1 MEQEELIKSAYDF
14 YEKMKNDENGRYRSW
29 EHCYYIFSQARKTG
43 TPDIE
48 LLCLHLSFYLASW
61 GMYRGSSFL
70 LQKDYL
76 VHKHAVETILNEK
89 YNCLLG
95 CNVDT
100 LNENLGLLFALSE
113 ELKTI
118 YDRIREQVCAEMGRD
133 NPVMPVSDTLIT
145 KILLGTL
152 GCVPA
157 YDRFF
162 IEGIKDTKTANS
174 QFNCKSME
182 KIIKHYKENEKFY
195 EPIREKMVVK
205 ECCCYPPMK
214 VVDMVFWN
222 YGYKK
227 RLEQKTESEK
237 QKVTFWHL
245 AKNE

>member
-1 MEQEELIKSAYDF
+1 MGQEELIKSAYDF
-14 YEKMKNDENGRYRSW
+14 YEELKSVENGRYLSW
-29 EHCYYIFSQARKTG
+29 EYCYYIFSQARKPG
-43 TPDIE
+43 MPDIE

-70 LQKDYL
+70 LQRDYL
-76 VHKHAVETILNEK
+76 VHKAAVETILKKK
-89 YNCLLG
+89 YNRLHG
-95 CNVDT
+95 CEVDT
-100 LNENLGLLFALSE
+100 LNENLCLLFALSE
-113 ELKTI
+113 ELNGI
-118 YDRIREQVCAEMGRD
+118 YGDIREQVCVEMGRD
-133 NPVMPVSDTLIT
+133 NPVTPVSDTLIT

-182 KIIKHYKENEKFY
+182 KITKHYKENEKFY

-227 RLEQKTESEK
+227 RLEQKTK
-237 QKVTFWHL
+237 RK
-245 AKNE
+245 AKNGK